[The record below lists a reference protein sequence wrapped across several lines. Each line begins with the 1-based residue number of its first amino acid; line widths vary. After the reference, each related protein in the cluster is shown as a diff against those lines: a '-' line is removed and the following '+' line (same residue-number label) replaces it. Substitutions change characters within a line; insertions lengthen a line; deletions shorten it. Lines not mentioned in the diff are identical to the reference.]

1 MPGPGAVTGPRRS
14 GAARDGIAAE
24 PATSPWSGQLR
35 ITCVGVAH
43 DLGSWFPDRVE
54 VLPDVPALRESLPEP
69 TAAGTGSDTVLTG
82 WAPGPAH
89 PATAG
94 QVILVGPEPSPA
106 EARHLAQLAAGG
118 GRTPRVVVGRAH
130 EELSGVAGYEIGI
143 APDGRFPLRC
153 WESTRRPFGATRVD
167 PRTTG
172 ATGGTAPFL
181 GGRPAR
187 PGPRRT
193 EAVGPH
199 RRFTVVVRGKAG
211 IADRWAG
218 PRAPRRPY
226 WAAPPTVPSS
236 STCAAT
242 ARTPW

>member
-1 MPGPGAVTGPRRS
+1 M
-14 GAARDGIAAE
+14 
-24 PATSPWSGQLR
+24 
-35 ITCVGVAH
+35 
-43 DLGSWFPDRVE
+43 
-54 VLPDVPALRESLPEP
+54 
-69 TAAGTGSDTVLTG
+69 
-82 WAPGPAH
+82 
-89 PATAG
+89 
-94 QVILVGPEPSPA
+94 ILVGPEPSPA

-218 PRAPRRPY
+218 TPRSQAAVLGGSADRPF
-226 WAAPPTVPSS
+226 VLDLRGE
-236 STCAAT
+236 